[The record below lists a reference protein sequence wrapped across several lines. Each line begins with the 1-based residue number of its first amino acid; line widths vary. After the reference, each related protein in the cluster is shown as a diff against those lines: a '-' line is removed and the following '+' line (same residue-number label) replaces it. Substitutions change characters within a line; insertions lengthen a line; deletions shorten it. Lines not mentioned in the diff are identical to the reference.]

1 MALLQN
7 VKCISLP
14 TLRKWKCCKGS
25 CEMAS
30 FFFIFFYWWAFAE
43 SKYWCNH
50 CYFERW
56 HTTNLQ
62 FILLFTTLFIQP
74 VQIEPQPT
82 PPPLFLPLSFS
93 HNPTSSLKFC
103 IPTWSMRNDLAGF
116 RQALYPR
123 LFTQTERDRARE
135 RHRHECHTDRNNPCD
150 KHKWMHTH
158 FLSLSHATMHRH
170 IQSHNESIWMNP
182 NWTLCESSNHSS

>member
-7 VKCISLP
+7 AKCTSLP
-14 TLRKWKCCKGS
+14 TLRNAAKAAVKWLLFS
-25 CEMAS
+25 L
-30 FFFIFFYWWAFAE
+30 FFFYWWVFAE

-116 RQALYPR
+116 RRMLYPR
-123 LFTQTERDRARE
+123 LFTERERE

-150 KHKWMHTH
+150 KHKWMCTH
-158 FLSLSHATMHRH
+158 FLSLSHATMHCH
-170 IQSHNESIWMNP
+170 IQSHHESIWMNP
-182 NWTLCESSNHSS
+182 NWTLCESWNHSS